1 MNTAIISCAL
11 IAFVGAVIKLIIDSS
26 GREQVSKA
34 ISNVIGIILLVTFA
48 QIVFSKDAP
57 VLSFKQDATNYDEA
71 RDSFIA
77 SAIEGA
83 ETEIEKQICD
93 ELTRNFNISPKKCEI
108 EINNETLDIIS
119 AEIAFDRDE
128 FLISTYEVRN
138 YIKIKFEINAEVFFI

>member
-1 MNTAIISCAL
+1 MNTTIISCAL

-57 VLSFKQDATNYDEA
+57 VLSFKQDATNYAEA
-71 RDSFIA
+71 GDNIIA
-77 SAIEGA
+77 SAVEGA

-119 AEIAFDRDE
+119 AEITFDRDE
-128 FLISTYEVRN
+128 FLISTYEVIN
-138 YIKIKFEINAEVFFI
+138 YIKIKFEIDAEVFFI